1 MHTLYLWK
9 HLQKTLILSNPT
21 RTHGQYQNTIVFS
34 LYLILFSSSPSNFAS
49 LFSKALFAQT
59 ARHRCTH
66 CKRKQSHN
74 RISCSISNCFHSFY
88 QLWFSLYQLPFP
100 SLMMEL
106 LSIMNDCKVV
116 SWGTITKRHVL
127 EATNAELVQSP
138 SLILAPKR
146 THRRDPLDGFNY
158 YRGGWNIS
166 EEHYFFSVGFTA
178 APLFIMAAIWFLGFV
193 LCFFSI
199 FLCHCC
205 FQNHDYGYSRVAYW
219 VSLVFIQLFTIDAV
233 TGCLALY
240 IGQGNF
246 NRVTRGTLDFVEK
259 QADFIVENLRD
270 VSENLEAAKHV
281 AVGWTFFPP
290 NILKE
295 IDRVEKKVNASANN
309 LEHETEDNSNNIQE
323 VIDSVRVIL
332 IVLAAIML
340 LLAFFGSVFS
350 VFGMKCLVYAL
361 VIIGWI
367 LVTVTFIL
375 SGIFLV
381 LHNVA
386 ADTCVAMDEW
396 VQNPVA
402 HTAFDDIL
410 PCVDNSTAQE
420 TLNKTKE
427 TTFQLV
433 GIVNQFINN
442 VANLNNVPPNAGPIY
457 YNQSGPWV
465 PVLCNPFHPNNTHR
479 NCAHGEV
486 EFTNSTE
493 EWRKYVCQVSAT
505 NICITVGR
513 LTPVY
518 YDQLISTVNG
528 LNTIAEGLLCGWLW
542 LLLH

>member
-1 MHTLYLWK
+1 MILLYIDG
-9 HLQKTLILSNPT
+9 TD
-21 RTHGQYQNTIVFS
+21 
-34 LYLILFSSSPSNFAS
+34 
-49 LFSKALFAQT
+49 
-59 ARHRCTH
+59 
-66 CKRKQSHN
+66 
-74 RISCSISNCFHSFY
+74 
-88 QLWFSLYQLPFP
+88 
-100 SLMMEL
+100 E
-106 LSIMNDCKVV
+106 NDCKVV

-138 SLILAPKR
+138 SLILAAKR
-146 THRRDPLDGFNY
+146 THRRDPLHGFNY

-323 VIDSVRVIL
+323 VIDSV
-332 IVLAAIML
+332 
-340 LLAFFGSVFS
+340 
-350 VFGMKCLVYAL
+350 
-361 VIIGWI
+361 
-367 LVTVTFIL
+367 
-375 SGIFLV
+375 
-381 LHNVA
+381 VA

-410 PCVDNSTAQE
+410 PCVDNSTTQE

-518 YDQLISTVNG
+518 YDQLISTVNVSYALYHYGPFLVELEECSFVRQTLKEISKNDCPG
-528 LNTIAEGLLCGWLW
+528 LKHHSRRIVVWLAMASAALMISSTFWVHHSAQKRKQSYNGQYASTISESAQDPPVGVRNME
-542 LLLH
+542 

>member
-1 MHTLYLWK
+1 MLCFKLLPFLLPTLVF
-9 HLQKTLILSNPT
+9 TLSAS
-21 RTHGQYQNTIVFS
+21 FS
-34 LYLILFSSSPSNFAS
+34 LSDDGAS
-49 LFSKALFAQT
+49 E
-59 ARHRCTH
+59 HH
-66 CKRKQSHN
+66 
-74 RISCSISNCFHSFY
+74 
-88 QLWFSLYQLPFP
+88 
-100 SLMMEL
+100 
-106 LSIMNDCKVV
+106 VV

-138 SLILAPKR
+138 SLILAAKR

-246 NRVTRGTLDFVEK
+246 NRVTRGTLDFVEN

-323 VIDSVRVIL
+323 KSDSHRTCSYIASL
-332 IVLAAIML
+332 G
-340 LLAFFGSVFS
+340 FFWFCVFS
-350 VFGMKCLVYAL
+350 FGHEMSCVS
-361 VIIGWI
+361 IGDHR
-367 LVTVTFIL
+367 V
-375 SGIFLV
+375 
-381 LHNVA
+381 
-386 ADTCVAMDEW
+386 DTC
-396 VQNPVA
+396 
-402 HTAFDDIL
+402 
-410 PCVDNSTAQE
+410 NSYFYF
-420 TLNKTKE
+420 KWH
-427 TTFQLV
+427 
-433 GIVNQFINN
+433 I
-442 VANLNNVPPNAGPIY
+442 
-457 YNQSGPWV
+457 S
-465 PVLCNPFHPNNTHR
+465 
-479 NCAHGEV
+479 
-486 EFTNSTE
+486 ST
-493 EWRKYVCQVSAT
+493 S
-505 NICITVGR
+505 
-513 LTPVY
+513 
-518 YDQLISTVNG
+518 
-528 LNTIAEGLLCGWLW
+528 
-542 LLLH
+542 